1 MHGAIDEATGP
12 GAAPRAGPE
21 DRIARLRL
29 MRTPTVGPVTYA
41 QLLDRFGTAAA
52 ALEAVPDLARRGGG
66 KSPVVPARAA
76 IEREVEAGRA
86 GAGRPPG
93 AGHGRCAQ
101 CVRLGLPLRAR
112 AGGGAGRAGRQHRV
126 RPRAWY

>member
-41 QLLDRFGTAAA
+41 QLLARFGSASA

-66 KSPVVPARAA
+66 KLPAVPARVAV
-76 IEREVEAGRA
+76 EREVEAVEA
-86 GAGRPPG
+86 VGARYLFLGVPGYPALLATIPSAPP
-93 AGHGRCAQ
+93 ALI
-101 CVRLGLPLRAR
+101 VR
-112 AGGGAGRAGRQHRV
+112 
-126 RPRAWY
+126 